1 MNNNRTKYFLQ
12 GLSYLYQGVCDI
24 LTFGATARR
33 TISAQ
38 EQNFAGGI
46 GGNLNHAGILHNAQ
60 QKYDRFSK
68 EASARLKQASILQ
81 THNKILHDMQMTQDD
96 FRRLFGLEH
105 KTLMSANI
113 DEKTVFTIGRHSA
126 LINWHTNTVH
136 IRQRD

>member
-33 TISAQ
+33 TVSTQAQ
-38 EQNFAGGI
+38 NPTGGI
-46 GGNLNHAGILHNAQ
+46 GDNLNHAGTLHNAQ
-60 QKYDRFSK
+60 RKYDRLSK
-68 EASARLKQASILQ
+68 ETEARLKQASVSQ

-105 KTLMSANI
+105 HTLMSANI
-113 DEKTVFTIGRHSA
+113 NEKTVFTIGRHPA